1 MKDNNIKIDKDFKL
15 TTWAVNNTTTVLFLT
30 FLIVLMGISTY
41 ISLPKENF
49 PEVKVPRIYIGTT
62 HPGNSPQDIENL
74 ITRPIEKELN
84 TISSIESITSTS
96 IQDFSTIVV
105 EFTTDTEVEIAL
117 TKVKD
122 AVDKAKAELPSDL
135 DRDPNIFEMDM
146 SEFPVLNINLSGN
159 FSLDQLKEYAEYLKD
174 EIEKFSEISSAEIR
188 GLDDKEVKV
197 NVDPFKLEAMQLNF
211 SDLENAIKSENVTM
225 SGGSYRSGGVRRTV
239 RIDGEFKEPEEL
251 LDIII
256 KHEKGNIVY
265 LRDVATVD
273 FDYKEK
279 ANYARLGIKPVVMI
293 DVVKRSGENLLIAT
307 EKIGALI
314 EHAQKNVLPKGLEIV
329 VTNDQS
335 KQTREMVS
343 NLENSIIFG
352 VILVV
357 LVLLFFLGTRNALFV
372 GMAIPLS
379 MFMSFIILGA
389 LGITINMMVL
399 FALIMA
405 LGMLVDNGIVVVE
418 NVYRLM
424 EQGYSPLKATRLGVG
439 EVALPIIS
447 STATTLAA
455 FLPLAFWPGI
465 MGQFM
470 KFLPITLIITLGS
483 SLFVALVI
491 NPAFIKL
498 FMRIDDRTQ
507 IDHKKVLR
515 NFIVLIII
523 GSILLLIGHFTN
535 GVNIKIPDSDK
546 IFSIGN
552 SVFVVFGN
560 LILAYGFLLLLNS
573 FILTPIA
580 RKFQDSFLP
589 WLEVI
594 YEKTLRKALSHIYIY
609 FGGTFLLLIFSGVL
623 VKNFAPN
630 TVFFPLN
637 QPKYVNIFIEFP
649 IGTDIEVTNKFTLE
663 INEKVEKLVKPYE
676 FIVESIVTNVGQ
688 GTADPNNPNAIGQ
701 GDSPNKARI
710 TINFVEMKYRKGV
723 VTKDVMEE
731 IRTAMKGY
739 PGVSITVDK
748 DAAGP
753 PAGKPIDIE
762 VSGDDYEKL
771 AELTESMKQFIN
783 ESGIDGIEKL
793 KTDLQTGKPEL
804 IIDIDRDKAQRFG
817 ISTYTIASELRTA
830 IFGKEVSKYK
840 KGEDDYEIQLRLDD
854 KYRYDI
860 SALINK
866 DITFRNQ
873 IDGKM
878 HQVPISSLAKAR
890 LSNTYGSVKR
900 KDLKKVITIFSNVL
914 GSANPTLVNDEIKAA
929 LLDFNMP
936 AGYEYKF
943 GGEQEKQAK
952 EMAFLSNA
960 LLIALFFIFLI
971 IVGQFNKITAPIIIM
986 TSVLFSTIGV
996 FLGLVI
1002 FHMEFVIMMT
1012 MIGIISL
1019 AGIVVNNAI
1028 VLIDYIELT
1037 RKRRREE
1044 LGIDADGRL
1053 SMSEITESIVMAGK
1067 TRLRP
1072 VLLTAITTILGLI
1085 PLATGLNLDFIKFF
1099 QEYDFDFFI
1108 GGDNVIFWGP
1118 MSWTIIFGLTFATFL
1133 TLIIVPVMYLFFDK
1147 VMNWFADKKE
1157 VRVENGNTNMRSEKI

>member
-49 PEVKVPRIYIGTT
+49 PEVKVPKIYIGTT
-62 HPGNSPQDIENL
+62 HPGNSPEDIENL

-84 TISSIESITSTS
+84 TISSVDNIASTS
-96 IQDFSTIVV
+96 IQDHSTIVV
-105 EFTTDTEVEIAL
+105 EFTTDTEVEDAL

-122 AVDKAKAELPSDL
+122 AVDKAKADLPSDL

-159 FSLDQLKEYAEYLKD
+159 FTLDQLKEYAEYLKD
-174 EIEKFSEISSAEIR
+174 ELEKFSEISKAEIR

-197 NVDPFKLEAMQLNF
+197 NVDPFKLESMQLNF
-211 SDLENAIKSENVTM
+211 SDLENAITSENVTM
-225 SGGSYRSGGVRRTV
+225 SGGSYKSDGVRRTV

-251 LDIII
+251 LDIIV

-279 ANYARLGIKPVVMI
+279 ANYARLGTKPVVMV

-307 EKIGALI
+307 EKIGALL
-314 EHAQKNVLPKGLEIV
+314 EKAKKEVFPAGLEVV

-379 MFMSFIILGA
+379 MFMSFLILGS

-424 EQGYSPLKATRLGVG
+424 EQGYSSLKATRLGVG

-465 MGQFM
+465 MGEFM
-470 KFLPITLIITLGS
+470 KYLPITLIITLGS

-498 FMRIDDRTQ
+498 FMKVDDRSQ
-507 IDHKKVLR
+507 VDNRKVIR
-515 NFIVLIII
+515 NFIVLAVV
-523 GSILLLIGHFTN
+523 GGVLLFLKFT
-535 GVNIKIPDSDK
+535 
-546 IFSIGN
+546 
-552 SVFVVFGN
+552 VFGN
-560 LILAYGFLLLLNS
+560 LLIAYALLLMVNS
-573 FILTPIA
+573 YLLTPVA
-580 RKFQDSFLP
+580 RKFQVSFLP

-594 YEKTLRKALSHIYIY
+594 YEKTLRVALRRSYLFF
-609 FGGTFLLLIFSGVL
+609 FGTVGLLFVSLGMLIS
-623 VKNFAPN
+623 FAPN
-630 TVFFPLN
+630 VIFFPVN

-649 IGTDIEVTNKFTLE
+649 IGTDIEKTNDFTII
-663 INEKVEKLVKPYE
+663 INEKVEKLVEPYVH
-676 FIVESIVTNVGQ
+676 IVESIVTNVGQ
-688 GTADPNNPNAIGQ
+688 GTADPNDPSAIGE

-710 TINFVEMKYRKGV
+710 TINFVEMKYREGV
-723 VTKDVMEE
+723 VTSEVMEE

-753 PAGKPIDIE
+753 PVGKPIDIE
-762 VSGDDYEKL
+762 VSGDDYEV
-771 AELTESMKQFIN
+771 LTSITDRMKQFLN
-783 ESGIDGIEKL
+783 ESEIEGIEKL
-793 KTDLQTGKPEL
+793 KSDLQTGKPEL
-804 IIDIDRDKAQRFG
+804 IIDINRDKARRFG
-817 ISTYTIASELRTA
+817 VSTYAIANELRTA

-840 KGEDDYEIQLRLDD
+840 KGEDDYEIQLRLSD

-860 SALINK
+860 DALINK
-866 DITFRNQ
+866 NIIFRNQ

-878 HQVPISSLAKAR
+878 HQVPIASLAKVR
-890 LSNTYGSVKR
+890 LSNSYGSVKR
-900 KDLKKVITIFSNVL
+900 KDLKKVITLYSNVL
-914 GSANPTLVNDEIKAA
+914 GSANPTVVNDEIKAA
-929 LLDFNMP
+929 LQDFDMP
-936 AGYEYKF
+936 NGYEFKF
-943 GGEQEKQAK
+943 GGEQEKQAE

-996 FLGLVI
+996 FMGLVI
-1002 FHMEFVIMMT
+1002 FHMDFVIMMT

-1044 LGIDADGRL
+1044 LGEDARL
-1053 SMSEITESIVMAGK
+1053 SMTEITESIILAGK

-1099 QEYDFDFFI
+1099 QEYDIDFFV

-1147 VMNWFADKKE
+1147 VVYWFADKKE
-1157 VRVENGNTNMRSEKI
+1157 TKLANGN